1 LAADRNVFGE
11 REYKEEFRQR
21 LLSQLIRKY
30 ENSKAFANG
39 EPVKQKPQISFN
51 NGPFQAEYEDEMDFR
66 KKEWIHEVLESL
78 TAQGI
83 VSVKWEKFREGRQ
96 LDKVYLDTD
105 RIAAAYEL
113 AGMMP
118 RERKMERLGG
128 ILSTLGDHPWEWVAQ
143 WSRETVQAL
152 DERKSAGLDLDDP
165 EGYARLAEVLR
176 ELPRLEDDIPKR
188 VLSHRLFRDTKV
200 FERFVERR
208 LVHLIQT
215 RSGIE
220 YDSDEDALESVGI
233 ADHPR
238 SVWIAGALKCSVGA
252 ETVSLAMF
260 PGGIGLSRDTVRKL
274 TIDEIAGE
282 RIVLIENL
290 TSWHQWVKARQGEN
304 ELVVYTGGFPNRTAQ
319 LLLHK
324 LGNYVYGD
332 AGKGCSGPG
341 KDGRMPVYHWGDMD
355 AGGIHIFE
363 FLRDHFFPGLEP
375 VGMDES
381 SYLHYADTGMEFG
394 RSYANKLKDMLASGR
409 FDRWHGLLELMLA
422 HGKRIEQ
429 ESMEIPAEAFG

>member
-1 LAADRNVFGE
+1 MAADRNVFGE

-152 DERKSAGLDLDDP
+152 GERKSAGLDLDDP

-233 ADHPR
+233 VEYPR
-238 SVWIAGALKCSVGA
+238 RVLVAGPLAIKCGNGA
-252 ETVSLAMF
+252 VVSLDAF
-260 PGGIGLSRDTVRKL
+260 PGGVGLSHDTIRELKVAHSKVK
-274 TIDEIAGE
+274 

-290 TSWHQWVKARQGEN
+290 TSWHQWVAERSGEP
-304 ELVVYTGGFPNRTAQ
+304 EIVVYTGGFPNRTVQ
-319 LLLHK
+319 LLLRK
-324 LGNYVYGD
+324 LHGL
-332 AGKGCSGPG
+332 AT
-341 KDGRMPVYHWGDMD
+341 VYHWGDID
-355 AGGIHIFE
+355 VGGIRIFE
-363 FLRDHFFPGLEP
+363 YIREHLIPDLVPL
-375 VGMDES
+375 GMDVEH
-381 SYLHYADTGMEFG
+381 YLRYAGHGMAFN
-394 RSYANKLKDMLASGR
+394 RNYARKIQAMLEDDR
-409 FDRWHGLLELMLA
+409 FVRWHDLLRLMESRGL
-422 HGKRIEQ
+422 RIEQ
-429 ESMEIPAEAFG
+429 ESVTQLPVPDDDGSESVSGSAS